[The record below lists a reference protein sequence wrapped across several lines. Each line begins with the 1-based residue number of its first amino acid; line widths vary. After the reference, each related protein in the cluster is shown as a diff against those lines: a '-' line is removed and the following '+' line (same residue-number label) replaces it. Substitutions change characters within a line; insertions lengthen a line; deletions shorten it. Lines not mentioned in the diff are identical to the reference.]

1 MDNSTFYYLL
11 VSETDRRGITVM
23 RGAIEK
29 KTEKLF
35 PGLFVIFEPIE
46 IPKVETLHATSLLVS
61 T

>member
-1 MDNSTFYYLL
+1 
-11 VSETDRRGITVM
+11 M

-46 IPKVETLHATSLLVS
+46 IPKVETLHAMSLLVS
-61 T
+61 TKSTE